1 MIRFS
6 LGVVAITSTLACSSS
21 GVSTGRAIASGC
33 NGGPQDSAIVAAV
46 VLDSLGKLDP
56 FRSEIYTFRHD
67 SSGFRVTTTP
77 VPPPRV
83 TDGMAIV
90 LLDRTCQIT
99 KLIQTD
105 SA

>member
-6 LGVVAITSTLACSSS
+6 MGVVAMASAVACSSS
-21 GVSTGRAIASGC
+21 GVTPGRAMASGC
-33 NGGPQDSAIVAAV
+33 NGGPQDSAIAAAV
-46 VLDSLGKLDP
+46 VLDTLGKLDP
-56 FRSEIYTFRHD
+56 FHSKIYTFRRD

-77 VPPPRV
+77 APPPRV

-99 KLIQTD
+99 SLIQTD